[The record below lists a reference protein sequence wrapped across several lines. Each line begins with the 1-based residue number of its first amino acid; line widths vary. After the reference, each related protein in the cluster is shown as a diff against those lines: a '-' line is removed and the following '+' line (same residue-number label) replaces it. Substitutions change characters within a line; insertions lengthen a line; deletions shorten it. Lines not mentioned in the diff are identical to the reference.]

1 MVQIPSYRCVVIGF
15 GTAARF
21 YFVSWIGERVVA
33 DIRLKVQ
40 RNLLRLSPSFY
51 EENSPKEISSRMT
64 ADTAIIETVVV
75 GTTVSVALR
84 NMFLGVGGTIYL
96 FWLLPSL
103 TMWLAL
109 GIPLIILP
117 IVLADESVQFPE
129 TAKIVSLMSELLLQ
143 VLSAM
148 KIVQSFGQE
157 AREAERFGQVVERT
171 FQTARRRIIL
181 RAIMTAVIILLI
193 FGSIVMT
200 LWGGAAAVA
209 AGSITG
215 GTILSFII
223 GSMLVAG
230 AFGALTEVYG
240 ELLRGAGAASRLSEL
255 LEATPNI
262 APPPKPQKLPNPS
275 RGSLSFRN
283 VTFSYP
289 TRLEATALKNFT
301 LEVQPG
307 ETVAIV
313 GPSGAG
319 KINNFPAS
327 RALL

>member
-1 MVQIPSYRCVVIGF
+1 MACPRYTLDNSSH
-15 GTAARF
+15 RF
-21 YFVSWIGERVVA
+21 FWQTNRSISRDSQDRVA
-33 DIRLKVQ
+33 DVG
-40 RNLLRLSPSFY
+40 
-51 EENSPKEISSRMT
+51 
-64 ADTAIIETVVV
+64 AIVTE
-75 GTTVSVALR
+75 
-84 NMFLGVGGTIYL
+84 
-96 FWLLPSL
+96 
-103 TMWLAL
+103 
-109 GIPLIILP
+109 
-117 IVLADESVQFPE
+117 
-129 TAKIVSLMSELLLQ
+129 

-240 ELLRGAGAASRLSEL
+240 ELPESRCCQQ
-255 LEATPNI
+255 AQRIT
-262 APPPKPQKLPNPS
+262 
-275 RGSLSFRN
+275 
-283 VTFSYP
+283 
-289 TRLEATALKNFT
+289 
-301 LEVQPG
+301 
-307 ETVAIV
+307 
-313 GPSGAG
+313 
-319 KINNFPAS
+319 
-327 RALL
+327 